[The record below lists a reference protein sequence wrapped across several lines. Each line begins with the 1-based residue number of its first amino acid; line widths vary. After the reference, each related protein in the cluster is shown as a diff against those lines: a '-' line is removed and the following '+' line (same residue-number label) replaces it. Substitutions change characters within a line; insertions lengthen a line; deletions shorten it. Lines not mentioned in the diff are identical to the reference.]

1 VGGEELLRLRTRARR
16 AAKELAED
24 AVLRE
29 EISAEPVG
37 EPVEEIPS
45 LLAEATDLLEDLE
58 APAQETD
65 DVETPPVRRP
75 WYRRLGMVVT
85 WAVLGFACSM
95 ILAITLPTLFGMRD
109 LTVLS
114 GSMEPTIHTGDVVVE
129 REVSPLDVKLGD
141 IISFKDPEDP
151 SILITHRVQDMQVH
165 DGVVSFVTK
174 GDANTGVERW
184 KISGD
189 GTIGRVEYH
198 VWRLGYLLYW
208 IRGRTG
214 RVILIVFPAVLLG
227 AYELVRIWRPKK
239 RGASDEAPA

>member
-1 VGGEELLRLRTRARR
+1 MRLRTRPPRPAQ
-16 AAKELAED
+16 
-24 AVLRE
+24 
-29 EISAEPVG
+29 EPA
-37 EPVEEIPS
+37 EEIPS
-45 LLAEATDLLEDLE
+45 LLAEATDLLDDLE
-58 APAQETD
+58 APPEETGD
-65 DVETPPVRRP
+65 DATAPAPIRRP
-75 WYRRLGMVVT
+75 WYRRLTMAIC
-85 WAVLGFACSM
+85 WAALGFACSM
-95 ILAITLPTLFGMRD
+95 ILAIALPNLFGMRD

-141 IISFKDPEDP
+141 IISFKDAEDP
-151 SILITHRVQDMQVH
+151 SILITHRVQDIQVH

-184 KISGD
+184 KISAD

-214 RVILIVFPAVLLG
+214 RLILVVFPAVLLG
-227 AYELVRIWRPKK
+227 AYELVRIWRPKT
-239 RGASDEAPA
+239 RGVSDEAPA